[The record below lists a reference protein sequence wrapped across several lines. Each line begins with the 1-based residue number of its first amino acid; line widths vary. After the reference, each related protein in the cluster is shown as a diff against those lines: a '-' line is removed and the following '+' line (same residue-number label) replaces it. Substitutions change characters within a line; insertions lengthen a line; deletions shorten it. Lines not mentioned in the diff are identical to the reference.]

1 MVMKKFYLLLFIF
14 ICFSCSSNKKETL
27 NSFSITGSI
36 KNLPDSTFV
45 ILKTPKA
52 SGFTNVDSTY
62 VINQSFNLS
71 STKKSK
77 EGDLYYIDL
86 KEKEKT
92 LFSFKFWNDKNSISI
107 QGNFN
112 QKKNIR
118 VINSNL
124 NNLIKEY
131 DTIMTYYGNELT
143 KILDTTKDKQKRSE
157 AFNEAFRLI
166 TEGQIDFL
174 FAHYNNPFSL
184 NEAFRF
190 TKQISKDSLSLYYSS
205 LDKTLQET
213 TKGQFIKQYL
223 SNTEVQIG
231 QYLKDFEARNING
244 DVVKLSDFND
254 KIIILDFW
262 AYWCKWCHVQNEKEF
277 PYLNEKYKKDVV
289 LISYSLDE
297 KIDVWKKSVA
307 KSSYKWVNLSN
318 LKGINDP
325 ISYSY
330 GVNELPHTFII
341 DKRGIVQ
348 NEFVG
353 YKKDSL
359 IEKEIIKLINKVN
372 VK

>member
-1 MVMKKFYLLLFIF
+1 MNKLYIF
-14 ICFSCSSNKKETL
+14 SIIVLCIACNPKKKEQVIYKTTTII
-27 NSFSITGSI
+27 STI
-36 KNLPDSTFV
+36 KGLKDSTFV

-52 SGFTNVDSTY
+52 SGFANVDSTY

-71 STKKSK
+71 SPKKSK
-77 EGDLYYIDL
+77 EGGLYYIDF

-92 LFSFKFWNDKNSISI
+92 LFSFKFWDDKKNMSI
-107 QGNFN
+107 QGDIN
-112 QKKNIR
+112 QKKNIK
-118 VINSNL
+118 VVNSNL

-143 KILDTTKDKQKRSE
+143 KVLDTTKDKQKRIESF
-157 AFNEAFRLI
+157 AEAFRLI
-166 TEGQIDFL
+166 SEGQIDFL
-174 FAHYNNPFSL
+174 FAHPNNPFSL

-190 TKQISKDSLSLYYSS
+190 TKQISKDSLSLYYNS

-244 DVVKLSDFND
+244 DLIKLSDFKG
-254 KIIILDFW
+254 KILLLDFW

-277 PYLNEKYKKDVV
+277 SYLNKKYKKDVV
-289 LISYSLDE
+289 IISYSLDE

-325 ISYSY
+325 IAYSY
-330 GVNELPHTFII
+330 RVNELPHTFII
-341 DKRGIVQ
+341 DKQGVVQ
-348 NEFVG
+348 KEFIG

-359 IEKEIIKLINKVN
+359 IEKEIIKLITKNK
-372 VK
+372 